1 MATEQK
7 EISDPCA
14 KYNEQ
19 TNFLSK
25 TIFASRWLQV
35 PIYLGLIVVQGI
47 YAYKF
52 MKTCGISSPMLIKWM
67 RTPLCS
73 PYSIS
78 LMW

>member
-52 MKTCGISSPMLIKWM
+52 MKCVISSLMSMKWM
-67 RTPLCS
+67 QIPLCS

>member
-7 EISDPCA
+7 EITDPCA

-19 TNFLSK
+19 TSFLSK

-47 YAYKF
+47 YACKF
-52 MKTCGISSPMLIKWM
+52 MKNL
-67 RTPLCS
+67 
-73 PYSIS
+73 
-78 LMW
+78 